1 MPHITK
7 SGRALSEV
15 LPTFFAKIPLFRAR
29 AASHHVVLEGFKKPF
44 HQPDGS
50 PRVTLPK
57 ELQEKL
63 WAVGVDGFQV
73 SISNEG
79 GFAIA
84 VANAI
89 GLQRDA

>member
-1 MPHITK
+1 M
-7 SGRALSEV
+7 S
-15 LPTFFAKIPLFRAR
+15 LFQAG
-29 AASHHVVLEGFKKPF
+29 AASHHIVLEGFKKPF
-44 HQPDGS
+44 RQPDGS
-50 PRVTLPK
+50 PRVPLPE

-63 WAVGVDGFQV
+63 RAAGVDGFQV
-73 SISNEG
+73 SLSNEG